1 MKSLKIAASH
11 AVAPLLSTS
20 RDVVGLDST
29 DFTDVAAVVLSVADT
44 RSGIL
49 ALLKRTGFNLPVFVY
64 LQSGESCDAP
74 VSGTLTGTSQEFLA
88 LETAALAYEEN
99 LLPPFFDTL
108 TQYVEMQNST
118 FACPGHQHGEFFK
131 KHPAGRQFYDFFGE
145 NVFRADMCNADVKL
159 GDLLIHEGSAKHAQ
173 KFAAKVFHADK
184 TYFVLNGTS
193 AANKVVTNAL
203 LTQGDLVLFDRNNHK
218 SNHHG
223 ALIQAGATP
232 VYLEA
237 ARNPFGF
244 IGGID
249 ERCFDE
255 AYLRELIAE
264 VAPSRAQEARPFR
277 LAVIQLGT
285 YDGTVYNARQ
295 VVDKIGHLC
304 DYILFD
310 SAWVGYEQFI
320 PMMADCSPLLLDLNE
335 NDPGIFVTQSV
346 HKQQAGFSQTSQ
358 LHKKDNHIRGQA
370 RFCPHKRLNN
380 AFMLHASTSPFYP
393 LFAALDVNA
402 KIHEGESGKR
412 LWAECV
418 ALGIEA
424 RKAIIAN
431 CHMIKPF
438 IPDTVAGRPWQ
449 DHPTDAIARERRFF
463 SFEPGAAWHGFAGY
477 AHEQYFVDP
486 CKLLLTTPGIDAET
500 GEYSDFGVPAAILA
514 NYLRENGI
522 VPEKADLNSILFL
535 LTPAE
540 SAQKM
545 AHLVAMLARF
555 EQHIE
560 DDTPLADVLPT
571 ICQKY
576 PVRYKGYTLRQLCQ
590 EMHNLYVSFDVKAL
604 QRAMFRKAELPQV
617 VMNPQQANVEY
628 IRGNVELVR
637 LSEAEGRV
645 AAEGALPYPPG
656 VLCVVPGEVWGGAAL
671 RYFLALEEGVNLLPG
686 FSPELQGVYSQTD
699 PDGIKRLYGY
709 MLRE

>member
-1 MKSLKIAASH
+1 MKSMNIAASREL
-11 AVAPLLSTS
+11 VSRLSTH
-20 RDVVGLDST
+20 RVVVALDST
-29 DFTDVAAVVLSVADT
+29 DFTDVAAVVITVADSH
-44 RSGIL
+44 SGIL
-49 ALLKRTGFNLPVFVY
+49 ALLKRSGFKLPVFV
-64 LQSGESCDAP
+64 LTSDDISAPNGVEAVISGKD
-74 VSGTLTGTSQEFLA
+74 QEWLE
-88 LETAALAYEEN
+88 LETAACRYEEA
-99 LLPPFFDTL
+99 LLPPFFNTL
-108 TQYVEMQNST
+108 TQYVEMGNST
-118 FACPGHQHGEFFK
+118 FACPGHQHGAFFK

-203 LTQGDLVLFDRNNHK
+203 LTRGDLVLFDRNNHK

-249 ERCFDE
+249 EHCFDE
-255 AYLRELIAE
+255 RYLREQIREAAPEKAE
-264 VAPSRAQEARPFR
+264 DARPFR
-277 LAVIQLGT
+277 LAIIQLGT
-285 YDGTVYNARQ
+285 YDGTIYNARQ

-320 PMMADCSPLLLDLNE
+320 DMMSDTSPLLLDLNE

-358 LHKKDNHIRGQA
+358 IHKKDNHIRGQA

-393 LFAALDVNA
+393 LFAALDINA
-402 KIHEGESGKR
+402 KIHEGESGRR

-424 RKAIIAN
+424 RKAIVAN
-431 CHMIKPF
+431 CKMIQPF
-438 IPDTVAGRPWQ
+438 IPPMVDGRPWQ
-449 DHPTDAIARERRFF
+449 DHPTKTIASERRFF
-463 SFEPGAAWHGFAGY
+463 SFTPGARWHGFEGY
-477 AHEQYFVDP
+477 AQDQYFVDP

-500 GEYSDFGVPAAILA
+500 GQYTEFGIPATILA
-514 NYLRENGI
+514 HYLRENGI
-522 VPEKADLNSILFL
+522 VPEKCDLNSILFL

-540 SAQKM
+540 TPEKM
-545 AHLVAMLARF
+545 AQLVAMLGQF

-571 ICQKY
+571 IYNKY
-576 PVRYKGYTLRQLCQ
+576 PVRYRDYTLRELCQ
-590 EMHNLYVSFDVKAL
+590 EMHNLYVSFDVKDL
-604 QRAMFRKAELPQV
+604 QKAMFRKESLPNV
-617 VMNPQQANVEY
+617 VMNPQDANSEF

-637 LSEAEGRV
+637 ISDAEGRI

-656 VLCVVPGEVWGGAAL
+656 VLCVVPGEVWGGAVQ

-686 FSPELQGVYSQTD
+686 FSPELQGVYSEKD
-699 PDGIKRLYGY
+699 ADGISRLYGY
-709 MLRE
+709 VLK

>member
-1 MKSLKIAASH
+1 MKSLHIAASRELVSRLSSH
-11 AVAPLLSTS
+11 RRVVA
-20 RDVVGLDST
+20 LDST
-29 DFTDVAAVVLSVADT
+29 DFTDVSAVVITVADS

-49 ALLKRTGFNLPVFVY
+49 TLLKRTGFHLPVF
-64 LQSGESCDAP
+64 LFSEEPLDAP
-74 VSGTLTGTSQEFLA
+74 EGVEAVIHGSVQQWLE
-88 LETAALAYEEN
+88 LETAATRYEEN

-108 TQYVEMQNST
+108 TQYVEMGNST

-145 NVFRADMCNADVKL
+145 NIFLADMCNADVKL
-159 GDLLIHEGSAKHAQ
+159 GDLLIHEGAAKRAQ
-173 KFAAKVFHADK
+173 KFAAKVFNADK
-184 TYFVLNGTS
+184 TWFVLNGTS

-203 LTQGDLVLFDRNNHK
+203 LTRGDLVLFDRNNHK

-223 ALIQAGATP
+223 ALFQAGATP

-249 ERCFDE
+249 EHCFDDK
-255 AYLRELIAE
+255 YLRELIRE
-264 VAPSRAQEARPFR
+264 VAPEKATEARPFR

-285 YDGTVYNARQ
+285 YDGTIYNARQ

-358 LHKKDNHIRGQA
+358 IHKKDNHIRGQA
-370 RFCPHKRLNN
+370 RFCPYKRLNN
-380 AFMLHASTSPFYP
+380 AYMLHASTSPFYP

-402 KIHEGESGKR
+402 KIHEGESGRR

-418 ALGIEA
+418 AAGIEA

-431 CHMIKPF
+431 CKMIKPF
-438 IPDTVAGRPWQ
+438 IPPTVAGRPWQ

-463 SFEPGAAWHGFAGY
+463 SFEPGDRWHGFAGY
-477 AHEQYFVDP
+477 AQDQYFVDP
-486 CKLLLTTPGIDAET
+486 CKLLLTTPGIDADT
-500 GEYSDFGVPAAILA
+500 GKYTEFGIPATILA
-514 NYLRENGI
+514 HYLRENGI
-522 VPEKADLNSILFL
+522 VPEKCDLNSILFL

-540 SAQKM
+540 STEKL
-545 AHLVAMLARF
+545 AHLVAMLGQF

-560 DDTPLADVLPT
+560 DDTPLAAVLPT
-571 ICQKY
+571 IYSKY
-576 PVRYKGYTLRQLCQ
+576 PVRYRDYTIRQLCQ
-590 EMHNLYVSFDVKAL
+590 EMHDLYVSFEVKDL
-604 QRAMFRKAELPQV
+604 QKAMFRKASFPAV
-617 VMNPQQANVEY
+617 VMNPQDANIEF

-637 LSEAEGRV
+637 LSEAEGRI

-656 VLCVVPGEVWGGAAL
+656 VLCVVPGEVWGGAVQ
-671 RYFLALEEGVNLLPG
+671 RYFLALEEGVNMLPG
-686 FSPELQGVYSQTD
+686 FSPELQGVYSEKD
-699 PDGIKRLYGY
+699 ADGIKRLYGY
-709 MLRE
+709 VMK

>member
-1 MKSLKIAASH
+1 MKTMKIAVSRE
-11 AVAPLLSTS
+11 LLSTVS
-20 RDVVGLDST
+20 THREKVTLDST
-29 DFTDVAAVVLSVADT
+29 DFTDVAAVVITTAES

-49 ALLKRTGFNLPVFVY
+49 ALLKRTGFQLPVFIF
-64 LQSGESCDAP
+64 
-74 VSGTLTGTSQEFLA
+74 SQEPTDVPDGA
-88 LETAALAYEEN
+88 SAVISGKDQEYLELESAASRYEEN

-108 TQYVEMQNST
+108 SQYVEMGNST
-118 FACPGHQHGEFFK
+118 FACPGHQHGAFFK

-173 KFAAKVFHADK
+173 KFAAKVFNADK

-203 LTQGDLVLFDRNNHK
+203 LTRGDLVLFDRNNHK

-249 ERCFDE
+249 DHCFDD
-255 AYLRELIAE
+255 AYLRDLIREA
-264 VAPSRAQEARPFR
+264 APEKADEARPFR
-277 LAVIQLGT
+277 LAIIQLGT
-285 YDGTVYNARQ
+285 YDGTIYNARQ
-295 VVDKIGHLC
+295 VIDKIGHLC

-320 PMMADCSPLLLDLNE
+320 PMMAETSPLLLELNE

-358 LHKKDNHIRGQA
+358 IHKKDNHIRGQA

-402 KIHEGESGKR
+402 KIHEGESGRR

-418 ALGIEA
+418 ELGIEA

-438 IPDTVAGRPWQ
+438 IPPVVAGRPWQ
-449 DHPTDAIARERRFF
+449 DHPTHAIASELRFF
-463 SFEPGAAWHGFAGY
+463 SFEPGAKWHGFEGY
-477 AHEQYFVDP
+477 AREQYFVDP

-500 GEYSDFGVPAAILA
+500 GEYTDFGIPATILA
-514 NYLRENGI
+514 HYLRENGI
-522 VPEKADLNSILFL
+522 VPEKCDLNSILFL

-540 SAQKM
+540 SSEKLAQ
-545 AHLVAMLARF
+545 LVAMLGQF

-571 ICQKY
+571 IFQKY
-576 PVRYKGYTLRQLCQ
+576 PVRYRDYTLRQLCQ
-590 EMHNLYVSFDVKAL
+590 EMHDLYVSFDVKDL
-604 QRAMFRKAELPQV
+604 QKAMFRKESLPEV
-617 VMNPQQANVEY
+617 VMNPQDANRAY
-628 IRGNVELVR
+628 IRGDVELVR
-637 LSEAEGRV
+637 IRDAAGRI

-656 VLCVVPGEVWGGAAL
+656 VLCVVPGEVWGGAAQ

-686 FSPELQGVYSQTD
+686 FSPELQGVYSEKD
-699 PDGIKRLYGY
+699 ADGIKRLYGY
-709 MLRE
+709 VLR

>member
-64 LQSGESCDAP
+64 LQNGESCDAP

-358 LHKKDNHIRGQA
+358 IHKKDNHIRGQA

-418 ALGIEA
+418 ELGIEA

-438 IPDTVAGRPWQ
+438 IPDTVAGQPWQ

-477 AHEQYFVDP
+477 AREQYFVDP

-590 EMHNLYVSFDVKAL
+590 EMHNLYVGFDVKAL

>member
-358 LHKKDNHIRGQA
+358 IHKKDNHIRGQA

>member
-1 MKSLKIAASH
+1 MKTMKIAVSRE
-11 AVAPLLSTS
+11 LLSTVS
-20 RDVVGLDST
+20 THREKVTLDST
-29 DFTDVAAVVLSVADT
+29 DFTDVAAVVMTTTES

-49 ALLKRTGFNLPVFVY
+49 ALLKRTGFHLPVFIFSQEPTEVPDGATAVI
-64 LQSGESCDAP
+64 SGKA
-74 VSGTLTGTSQEFLA
+74 QEFLE
-88 LETAALAYEEN
+88 LETAASRYEEN

-108 TQYVEMQNST
+108 SQYVEMGNST

-173 KFAAKVFHADK
+173 KFAAKVFNADK

-203 LTQGDLVLFDRNNHK
+203 LTRGDLVLFDRNNHK

-249 ERCFDE
+249 EHCFDD
-255 AYLRELIAE
+255 AYLRDLIREA
-264 VAPSRAQEARPFR
+264 APEKADEARPFR
-277 LAVIQLGT
+277 LAIIQLGT
-285 YDGTVYNARQ
+285 YDGTIYNARQ
-295 VVDKIGHLC
+295 VIDKIGHLC

-320 PMMADCSPLLLDLNE
+320 PMMAETSPLLLELNE

-358 LHKKDNHIRGQA
+358 IHKKDNHIRGQA

-402 KIHEGESGKR
+402 KIHEGESGRR

-418 ALGIEA
+418 ELGIEA

-438 IPDTVAGRPWQ
+438 IPPVVAGRPWQ
-449 DHPTDAIARERRFF
+449 DHPTHAIASELRFF
-463 SFEPGAAWHGFAGY
+463 SFEPGAKWHGFEGY
-477 AHEQYFVDP
+477 ASEQYFVDP

-500 GEYSDFGVPAAILA
+500 GEYTDFGIPATILA
-514 NYLRENGI
+514 HYLRENGI
-522 VPEKADLNSILFL
+522 VPEKCDLNSILFL

-540 SAQKM
+540 SRDKLAQ
-545 AHLVAMLARF
+545 LVAMLGQF

-571 ICQKY
+571 IFQKY
-576 PVRYKGYTLRQLCQ
+576 PVRYRDYTLRQLCQ
-590 EMHNLYVSFDVKAL
+590 EMHDLYVSFDVKDL
-604 QRAMFRKAELPQV
+604 QKAMFRKESLPEV
-617 VMNPQQANVEY
+617 VMNPQDANQAY

-637 LSEAEGRV
+637 IRDAEGRI

-656 VLCVVPGEVWGGAAL
+656 VLCVVPGEVWGGAVQ
-671 RYFLALEEGVNLLPG
+671 RYFLALEEGINLLPG
-686 FSPELQGVYSQTD
+686 FSPELQGVYSEKD
-699 PDGIKRLYGY
+699 ADGIKRLYGY
-709 MLRE
+709 VLK

>member
-1 MKSLKIAASH
+1 MKTMKIAVSRE
-11 AVAPLLSTS
+11 LLSTVS
-20 RDVVGLDST
+20 THREKVTLDST
-29 DFTDVAAVVLSVADT
+29 DFTDVAAVVMTTTES

-49 ALLKRTGFNLPVFVY
+49 ALLKRTGFHLPVFIFSQEPTEVPDGATAVI
-64 LQSGESCDAP
+64 SGKA
-74 VSGTLTGTSQEFLA
+74 QEFLE
-88 LETAALAYEEN
+88 LETAASRYEEN

-108 TQYVEMQNST
+108 SQYVEMGNST
-118 FACPGHQHGEFFK
+118 FACPGHQHGAFFK

-173 KFAAKVFHADK
+173 KFAAKVFNADK

-203 LTQGDLVLFDRNNHK
+203 LTRGDLVLFDRNNHK

-249 ERCFDE
+249 EHCFDD
-255 AYLRELIAE
+255 AYLRDLIREA
-264 VAPSRAQEARPFR
+264 APEKADEPRPFR
-277 LAVIQLGT
+277 LAIIQLGT
-285 YDGTVYNARQ
+285 YDGTIYNARQ
-295 VVDKIGHLC
+295 VIDKIGHLC

-320 PMMADCSPLLLDLNE
+320 PMMAETSPLLLELNE

-358 LHKKDNHIRGQA
+358 IHKKDNHIRGQA

-402 KIHEGESGKR
+402 KIHEGESGRR

-418 ALGIEA
+418 ELGIEA

-438 IPDTVAGRPWQ
+438 IPPVVAGRPWQ
-449 DHPTDAIARERRFF
+449 DHPTHAIASELRFF
-463 SFEPGAAWHGFAGY
+463 SFEPGAKWHGFEGY
-477 AHEQYFVDP
+477 ASEQYFVDP

-500 GEYSDFGVPAAILA
+500 GEYTDFGIPATILA
-514 NYLRENGI
+514 HYLRENGI
-522 VPEKADLNSILFL
+522 VPEKCDLNSILFL

-540 SAQKM
+540 SSDKLAQ
-545 AHLVAMLARF
+545 LVAMLGQF

-571 ICQKY
+571 IFQKY
-576 PVRYKGYTLRQLCQ
+576 PVRYRDYTLRQLCQ
-590 EMHNLYVSFDVKAL
+590 EMHDLYVSFDVKDL
-604 QRAMFRKAELPQV
+604 QKAMFRKESLPEV
-617 VMNPQQANVEY
+617 VMNPQDANQAY
-628 IRGNVELVR
+628 IRGEVELVR
-637 LSEAEGRV
+637 IRDAEGRI

-656 VLCVVPGEVWGGAAL
+656 VLCVVPGEVWGGAVQ
-671 RYFLALEEGVNLLPG
+671 RYFLALEEGINLLPG
-686 FSPELQGVYSQTD
+686 FSPELQGVYSEKD
-699 PDGIKRLYGY
+699 ADGIKRLYGY
-709 MLRE
+709 VLK

>member
-1 MKSLKIAASH
+1 MKTMKIAVSRE
-11 AVAPLLSTS
+11 LLSTVS
-20 RDVVGLDST
+20 THREKVTLDST
-29 DFTDVAAVVLSVADT
+29 DFTDVAAVVMTTTES

-49 ALLKRTGFNLPVFVY
+49 ALLKRTGFHLPVFIFSQEPTEVPDGATAVI
-64 LQSGESCDAP
+64 SGKA
-74 VSGTLTGTSQEFLA
+74 QEFLE
-88 LETAALAYEEN
+88 LETAASRYEEN

-108 TQYVEMQNST
+108 SQYVEMGNST
-118 FACPGHQHGEFFK
+118 FACPGHQHGAFFK

-173 KFAAKVFHADK
+173 KFAAKVFNADK

-203 LTQGDLVLFDRNNHK
+203 LTRGDLVLFDRNNHK

-249 ERCFDE
+249 DHCFDD
-255 AYLRELIAE
+255 AYLRELIREA
-264 VAPSRAQEARPFR
+264 APEKADEPRPFR
-277 LAVIQLGT
+277 LAIIQLGT
-285 YDGTVYNARQ
+285 YDGTIYNARQ
-295 VVDKIGHLC
+295 VIDKIGHLC

-320 PMMADCSPLLLDLNE
+320 PMMAETSPLLLELNE

-358 LHKKDNHIRGQA
+358 IHKKDNHIRGQA

-402 KIHEGESGKR
+402 KIHEGESGRR

-418 ALGIEA
+418 ELGIEA

-438 IPDTVAGRPWQ
+438 IPPVVAGQPWQ
-449 DHPTDAIARERRFF
+449 DHPTHAIASQLRFF
-463 SFEPGAAWHGFAGY
+463 SFEPGAKWHGFEGY
-477 AHEQYFVDP
+477 ASEQYFVDP

-500 GEYSDFGVPAAILA
+500 GEYTDFGIPATILA
-514 NYLRENGI
+514 HYLRENGI
-522 VPEKADLNSILFL
+522 VPEKCDLNSILFL

-540 SAQKM
+540 SSEKLAQ
-545 AHLVAMLARF
+545 LVAMLGQF

-571 ICQKY
+571 IFQKY
-576 PVRYKGYTLRQLCQ
+576 PVRYRDYTLRQLCQ
-590 EMHNLYVSFDVKAL
+590 EMHDLYVSFDVKDL
-604 QRAMFRKAELPQV
+604 QKAMFRKESLPEV
-617 VMNPQQANVEY
+617 VMNPQDANQAY

-637 LSEAEGRV
+637 IRDAEGRI

-656 VLCVVPGEVWGGAAL
+656 VLCVVPGEVWGGAVQ
-671 RYFLALEEGVNLLPG
+671 RYFLALEEGINLLPG
-686 FSPELQGVYSQTD
+686 FSPELQGVYSEKD
-699 PDGIKRLYGY
+699 ADGIKRLYGY
-709 MLRE
+709 VLK